1 MSLDASLKAASTLS
15 RHRNVLTK
23 SERLA
28 RLLGNGRMERDEAYV
43 LGMPKTVNRKVSV
56 GKKTPKKPEEGADAK
71 GKGKKK
77 K

>member
-1 MSLDASLKAASTLS
+1 MSLDASLKAATGLS

-28 RLLGNGRMERDEAYV
+28 RLLTNGRMVKDEAFV
-43 LGMPKTVNRKVSV
+43 LGMPKTSNRKVV
-56 GKKTPKKPEEGADAK
+56 IAKKAAKKPEVVDDK
-71 GKGKKK
+71 KGKKK

>member
-28 RLLGNGRMERDEAYV
+28 RLISNGTVPAGDEAFV
-43 LGMPKTVNRKVSV
+43 LGLPKTGNRKLAV
-56 GKKTPKKPEEGADAK
+56 GKKPVKKPEVEDT
-71 GKGKKK
+71 KGKKK
-77 K
+77 KK